1 MKKDFKEGFKKVL
14 NKDIGFKKINPNIL
28 SLFLKQLALLL
39 DSSVS
44 LLDSINI
51 IKGQRLDKK
60 LDKSLAKISSNLEK
74 GYDSYLA
81 FKSEE
86 AHMGKL
92 ITAFIKSG
100 DESGNLSQILDEL
113 SKYITEESKNK
124 SKIKQALTYPI
135 ILLIVTAFIVILIV
149 SKVMPTFVSVF
160 EENSSKL
167 PLSTRILLDL
177 SSFLNK
183 YGLVLI
189 LIILIIALI
198 LAYLR
203 KNQKYGLKIDEFL
216 FKLIIFKRF
225 RLLNIEYQ
233 ISSLLYILKKGDIPI
248 IESIDIIKDSFSNYY
263 IRKKFTK
270 AKENLE
276 LGKSL
281 SKSLDETCIFTKL
294 FISMLRVGEDSGDMA
309 KSLEKASDYFAKEYI
324 FRLKRISSLAEPLLI
339 LFMSLIV
346 AFVVFSV
353 AIPMF
358 ESVNTF

>member
-1 MKKDFKEGFKKVL
+1 MKKDFKEGFKEIL

-51 IKGQRLDKK
+51 IKSQRLDKK
-60 LDKSLAKISSNLEK
+60 LDKSLVKISSKLEK
-74 GYDSYLA
+74 GYEAQLA
-81 FKSEE
+81 FKKEE
-86 AHMGKL
+86 PYMGNL
-92 ITAFIKSG
+92 ITAFVKSG

-113 SKYITEESKNK
+113 SKYVTEENENK

-135 ILLIVTAFIVILIV
+135 ILLFVTVFIVILIV

-160 EENSSKL
+160 EQSSTKL
-167 PLSTRILLDL
+167 PLSTRILLGL

-183 YGLVLI
+183 YWIFLLVIIIIISLI
-189 LIILIIALI
+189 FM
-198 LAYLR
+198 YLR
-203 KNQKYGLKIDEFL
+203 KINKYRMKIDEIL
-216 FKLIIFKRF
+216 FKSLVFKRF

-233 ISSLLYILKKGDIPI
+233 ITSLLYILRKGDIDI
-248 IESIDIIKDSFSNYY
+248 IESVDIIKDSFSNYY
-263 IRKKFTK
+263 LRDKISEIKF
-270 AKENLE
+270 NLS

-281 SKSLDETCIFTKL
+281 SESLEKSKIFSNL
-294 FISMLRVGEDSGDMA
+294 FISMVRVGEDSGDMV

-324 FRLKRISSLAEPLLI
+324 FRLKRISSLAEPILI